1 MRFSLAFE
9 RYLRV
14 SNEQVRVNLNMPIK
28 SEVKAEAA
36 DVQKSVDEDR
46 KLLIQAVIVRIM
58 KSRKV
63 SLIWSAIESC

>member
-1 MRFSLAFE
+1 
-9 RYLRV
+9 
-14 SNEQVRVNLNMPIK
+14 MPIK

-63 SLIWSAIESC
+63 SRTDKGEVLLTF

>member
-1 MRFSLAFE
+1 
-9 RYLRV
+9 
-14 SNEQVRVNLNMPIK
+14 MPIK

-63 SLIWSAIESC
+63 GPIWSAIDSY